1 MINPQEQLIPNKNSS
16 NFVSFYENCEYKGE
30 KTYFS
35 EGNHINTNKKFGSI
49 IIPANFAVILYENSN
64 LSGKKV
70 TLIKDNNCLS
80 NMNIGSFFI
89 FNNSAKKNIALSQ
102 TISKP
107 MSQPMSQSISK
118 PMSQP
123 MSQPILKPISNKIS
137 TSSFPKIINE
147 SQPIQSIIS
156 KESPASYFNLY
167 LFLVLFIILCL
178 TGGLYFYYK
187 NN

>member
-16 NFVSFYENCEYKGE
+16 NFVSFYEKCEYKGE

-64 LSGKKV
+64 LTGKKV

-89 FNNSAKKNIALSQ
+89 FNNNAKKNIALSQ

-107 MSQPMSQSISK
+107 MSQSISQ

-147 SQPIQSIIS
+147 SQPVQSIIS

>member
-16 NFVSFYENCEYKGE
+16 NFVSFYEKCEYKGE

-89 FNNSAKKNIALSQ
+89 FNNSTKKNIA
-102 TISKP
+102 
-107 MSQPMSQSISK
+107 MSQPILK
-118 PMSQP
+118 PML
-123 MSQPILKPISNKIS
+123 QPILKPISNKIS

-156 KESPASYFNLY
+156 KEPSVNYFNLY
-167 LFLVLFIILCL
+167 LFFVLFIILCL

>member
-49 IIPANFAVILYENSN
+49 IIPANFAVIFYENPN

-70 TLIKDNNCLS
+70 TLIKNNNCLT

-89 FNNSAKKNIALSQ
+89 FNNNAKKNIG
-102 TISKP
+102 
-107 MSQPMSQSISK
+107 MSQPILKPISQSISQSISK

-123 MSQPILKPISNKIS
+123 ILKPIS